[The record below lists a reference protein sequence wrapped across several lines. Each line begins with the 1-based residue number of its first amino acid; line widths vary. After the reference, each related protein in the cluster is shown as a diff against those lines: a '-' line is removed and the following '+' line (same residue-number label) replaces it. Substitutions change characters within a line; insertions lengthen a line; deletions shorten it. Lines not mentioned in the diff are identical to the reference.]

1 MLTYDINIKC
11 AHNTNITIVMV
22 EVMDAKPSTLYQAL
36 ISFDI
41 INNIVNLNYN
51 TFSASHFLL
60 FSETAWNK
68 HI

>member
-1 MLTYDINIKC
+1 
-11 AHNTNITIVMV
+11 MV
-22 EVMDAKPSTLYQAL
+22 EVMDAEPSTLYQAL
-36 ISFDI
+36 ISFDV

-51 TFSASHFLL
+51 PFSASHFLL